1 MKSIE
6 REDAVSRMRHY
17 VRDHI
22 CEMAGTDDPS
32 GTEIVSLIHLLNHEY
47 SMIGP
52 APDHEGAL
60 SGPRFGLLMRL
71 YAEEMRGNP
80 QGLTPTQISRFQ
92 NVSKNTISALLRGL
106 EEQGLL
112 ERELDPGDL
121 RLFRIRL
128 TTGGRGLVSKLIPER
143 VALHN
148 RLVSGLSAEERQ
160 ELIALLAKLHGSIV
174 DHVGAAMPAAC
185 AEKLQKNGGTIGKS

>member
-1 MKSIE
+1 MHLKE
-6 REDAVSRMRHY
+6 KEDAVTRLRQY
-17 VRDHI
+17 VREHI

-32 GTEIVSLIHLLNHEY
+32 GTEIVSLIHMLNHECG
-47 SMIGP
+47 MLGFAQEP
-52 APDHEGAL
+52 EEAL

-71 YAEEMRGNP
+71 YAEEMRDNP

-106 EEQGLL
+106 EEQRYI
-112 ERELDPGDL
+112 ERELDPRDL

-128 TTGGRGLVSKLIPER
+128 TPGGRALVRKLIPER

-148 RLVSGLSAEERQ
+148 QLVSGLNADERQ
-160 ELIALLAKLHGSIV
+160 ALIALLAKLHGSIV
-174 DHVGAAMPAAC
+174 DHAGAALPAAC
-185 AEKLQKNGGTIGKS
+185 AARIQENGGSIV